1 MITQR
6 VNQWDYEDED
16 LAYRICEELNA
27 RLAPAQKF
35 KRDGKQAW
43 TKGTTVYWIED
54 STD

>member
-6 VNQWDYEDED
+6 VNQWDYEDEE
-16 LAYRICEELNA
+16 LAYRICE
-27 RLAPAQKF
+27 KF

-43 TKGTTVYWIED
+43 TKGSTVYWVED